1 MLYQKLIN
9 SSKDRLVKEII
20 QECAKCPICNQ
31 KEDTTEHVL
40 EFQTAETV
48 YKIKDNNTPNQ
59 WVELVKLTDKIKNK
73 ENNSNKK

>member
-1 MLYQKLIN
+1 MGSKLDFDPDFGNN
-9 SSKDRLVKEII
+9 SCRQNYPREEEDTKF
-20 QECAKCPICNQ
+20 PICNQ

-59 WVELVKLTDKIKNK
+59 WAEVVKLYRQNK
-73 ENNSNKK
+73 EQRK